1 MDSDSDMS
9 DGSDGRGGKK
19 ALLSRMGDQAPRSR
33 RVIRGGVADAPSA
46 TVRNRQRVLLLS
58 SRGIL
63 HRYRHLLND
72 VHSLLPH
79 SKKGPYHTPISFAP
93 RPDASRSE
101 NKMDSQKNNL
111 TAVNELASDHQCN
124 NCLFFEVRKHQDLFL
139 WMARTPNGPSVKFLV
154 HSIHTMDELRMT
166 GNHLK
171 GSRPILSFDKNFDN
185 PRAPHLNLL
194 KEMFTQTFATPRT
207 SRKIKPFIDHV
218 LLFSVVKD
226 MIWFRNYQIVE
237 KEDDRT
243 KQSETS
249 LVEVGPRFSLSII
262 RIFAGSFSGAT
273 LYENPDYISPNSM
286 RSDARKEAQ
295 AKYVSKVAQKER
307 KVEPKYAESVFKDVF
322 V

>member
-79 SKKGPYHTPISFAP
+79 SKK
-93 RPDASRSE
+93 
-101 NKMDSQKNNL
+101 
-111 TAVNELASDHQCN
+111 V
-124 NCLFFEVRKHQDLFL
+124 
-139 WMARTPNGPSVKFLV
+139 
-154 HSIHTMDELRMT
+154 HTMDELRMT